1 MNINLRQL
9 RAFVS
14 IGRLG
19 SFTKAAE
26 ALHATQPALSAQI
39 RELEDSLG
47 VKLFDRSTRS
57 VTLTQAGEDLLP
69 VVDNVLGDLG
79 SVVAR
84 ARDVARRNTGR
95 VTVAALPSL
104 SATMMPAVVAR
115 MRALHPGISIVIKD
129 ALAERTLALIRAD
142 EADLA
147 LTSTPPP
154 DPQLLFTPL
163 TKDRMVAVLP
173 PSHALEKAKTIRLAE
188 LLDSPLVLMDRESSV
203 RRIVDG
209 ACASIGRLAAPAYEV
224 AFMATAIGLV
234 RSGLGATLLP
244 SSASELL
251 AARDLTIRDLDAP
264 RIEREL
270 GIVKQRRRAYSPAA
284 EALVAVLA
292 TVAAEAKAAT
302 RPSAKP
308 PRAPRF
314 AAAAAPPPASP
325 SSSRRSRARRR

>member
-19 SFTKAAE
+19 SFTKAAD

-39 RELEDSLG
+39 RELEESLG

-104 SATMMPAVVAR
+104 SATLMPDVVAR
-115 MRALHPGISIVIKD
+115 MRALHPGIAIVIKD
-129 ALAERTLALIRAD
+129 ALAERILGLIRAD
-142 EADLA
+142 EVDLA
-147 LTSTPPP
+147 LTSAPPT
-154 DPQLLFTPL
+154 DPQLQFTPL
-163 TKDRMVAVLP
+163 LNDRMVAVLP
-173 PSHALEKAKTIRLAE
+173 PGHPLAGAKTVKLADI
-188 LLDSPLVLMDRESSV
+188 LDSSLVLMDRDSSV

-209 ACASIGRLAAPAYEV
+209 ACASIGRMAEPAYE
-224 AFMATAIGLV
+224 AAYMSTAIGLV
-234 RSGLGATLLP
+234 RAGLGTTLLP
-244 SSASELL
+244 SSAAELRG
-251 AARDLTIRDLDAP
+251 AVDIVVRDLDAP
-264 RIEREL
+264 RVERQL

-284 EALVAVLA
+284 EAFVAVL
-292 TVAAEAKAAT
+292 TVVARDAGKAA
-302 RPSAKP
+302 RRK
-308 PRAPRF
+308 RAPK
-314 AAAAAPPPASP
+314 
-325 SSSRRSRARRR
+325 

>member
-19 SFTKAAE
+19 SFTKAAD

-39 RELEDSLG
+39 RELEESLG

-104 SATMMPAVVAR
+104 SATLMPDVVAR
-115 MRALHPGISIVIKD
+115 MRALHPGIAIVIKD
-129 ALAERTLALIRAD
+129 ALAERILGLIRAD
-142 EADLA
+142 EVDLA
-147 LTSTPPP
+147 LTSAPPT
-154 DPQLLFTPL
+154 DPQLQFTPL
-163 TKDRMVAVLP
+163 MNDRMVAVLP
-173 PSHALEKAKTIRLAE
+173 PGHPLASARTVK
-188 LLDSPLVLMDRESSV
+188 LADILDSSLVLMDRDSSV

-209 ACASIGRLAAPAYEV
+209 ACASIGRMAEPAYE
-224 AFMATAIGLV
+224 AAYMSTAIGLV
-234 RSGLGATLLP
+234 RAGLGATLLP
-244 SSASELL
+244 SSASEL
-251 AARDLTIRDLDAP
+251 RDTTGLCVREIGAP
-264 RIEREL
+264 AIERPL
-270 GIVKQRRRAYSPAA
+270 GLLTQRQRSASPAVEAFVAILGNVLRARKTPRRRRDA
-284 EALVAVLA
+284 
-292 TVAAEAKAAT
+292 
-302 RPSAKP
+302 
-308 PRAPRF
+308 
-314 AAAAAPPPASP
+314 
-325 SSSRRSRARRR
+325 

>member
-1 MNINLRQL
+1 MNFNLRQL

-19 SFTKAAE
+19 SFTKAAD

-39 RELEDSLG
+39 RELEESLG

-104 SATMMPAVVAR
+104 SATLMPDVVAR
-115 MRALHPGISIVIKD
+115 MRALHPGIAIVIKD
-129 ALAERTLALIRAD
+129 ALAERIIGLVRAD

-147 LTSTPPP
+147 LTSSPPI
-154 DPQLLFTPL
+154 DPQLQFTPL
-163 TKDRMVAVLP
+163 LTDRMVAVLP
-173 PSHALEKAKTIRLAE
+173 PGHPLANAKTVKLAD
-188 LLDSPLVLMDRESSV
+188 LLTSPLVLMDRDSSV

-209 ACASIGRLAAPAYEV
+209 ACASIGRLAEPAYE
-224 AFMATAIGLV
+224 AAYMSTAIGLV
-234 RSGLGATLLP
+234 RAGLGATLLP
-244 SSASELL
+244 SSASELR
-251 AARDLTIRDLDAP
+251 ATGDLVIRDLDAP
-264 RIEREL
+264 RVEREL
-270 GIVKQRRRAYSPAA
+270 GILKQRRRAYSPAA
-284 EALVAVLA
+284 EAFVGVLG
-292 TVAAEAKAAT
+292 TVVKGSNK
-302 RPSAKP
+302 SAGKHL
-308 PRAPRF
+308 
-314 AAAAAPPPASP
+314 
-325 SSSRRSRARRR
+325 RRKR

>member
-39 RELEDSLG
+39 RELEESLG

-57 VTLTQAGEDLLP
+57 VTLTQAGEDLMP
-69 VVDNVLGDLG
+69 SVDTVLTDLS

-104 SATMMPAVVAR
+104 AATLMPQVIAR
-115 MRALHPGISIVIKD
+115 MREAHPGIAVVVRD
-129 ALAERTLALIRAD
+129 ALAERAIALLRAD
-142 EADLA
+142 EADIA
-147 LTSTPPP
+147 LTSAPPA
-154 DPQLLFTPL
+154 DRELTFTPL
-163 TKDRMVAVLP
+163 FRDRMVAVLP
-173 PSHALEKAKTIRLAE
+173 RGHPLARARNVRLAD
-188 LLDSPLVLMDRESSV
+188 LVDAPLVLMDRDSSV
-203 RRIVDG
+203 RRIVDN
-209 ACASIGRLAAPAYEV
+209 ACASIGRLVTPAYEA

-234 RSGLGATLLP
+234 RAGLGATILP

-251 AARDLTIRDLDAP
+251 AAGDLQIRDLAEP

-270 GIVKQRRRAYSPAA
+270 GVVKQRRRSLSPALQA
-284 EALVAVLA
+284 FVSALGEAASA
-292 TVAAEAKAAT
+292 TSGA
-302 RPSAKP
+302 RP
-308 PRAPRF
+308 
-314 AAAAAPPPASP
+314 
-325 SSSRRSRARRR
+325 RRRR